1 MNGKDIFL
9 GLQFVG
15 DDLVEEAEVF
25 HFSAR
30 AKNHAAAHEKKR
42 GAFEEKTYAKSRR
55 TLLVAIICLLA
66 LLLAGCGIAYMLS
79 LRQLELG
86 TQTIP
91 LPTAGSQN
99 GTASTETEMQLTVF
113 SLQGIEGTPNYQAS
127 QE

>member
-55 TLLVAIICLLA
+55 TLLVAIVCLLA
-66 LLLAGCGIAYMLS
+66 LLLA
-79 LRQLELG
+79 
-86 TQTIP
+86 
-91 LPTAGSQN
+91 
-99 GTASTETEMQLTVF
+99 
-113 SLQGIEGTPNYQAS
+113 
-127 QE
+127 

>member
-30 AKNHAAAHEKKR
+30 TRSNALAHEKKR

-66 LLLAGCGIAYMLS
+66 LLLAGCCVAYMLS
-79 LRQLELG
+79 LRQLTLG
-86 TQTIP
+86 TKRSLFPKAAPFLKAVPKTV
-91 LPTAGSQN
+91 LPKRS
-99 GTASTETEMQLTVF
+99 
-113 SLQGIEGTPNYQAS
+113 
-127 QE
+127 